1 MSILTL
7 QNDELCLEVDTT
19 GACIKTL
26 RFRGTEV
33 GRDGITAGRYANRI
47 AGAKLTIFFG
57 EFKLDANE
65 NGNTLHG
72 GTEGFDKKEWT
83 VTDQSR
89 DHVCMELISEDGDQG
104 FPGTL
109 KVKADYKIEGGAFKI
124 TYTAEADAPTVVNL
138 TNHLYFNLNGGGPSG
153 DHLLKIIA
161 DKVLEVDDQLIPT
174 GNLLGVR
181 GTRFDHKRQ
190 KRFRPDFDCC
200 YALNGKGLRTV
211 ASLKGCESGINMEV
225 ETDQPGLQLY
235 NTDTHICLE
244 TQHFPD
250 SPHHPE
256 FPDTTLLRGQIFKTR
271 TIYSFRQEEK

>member
-1 MSILTL
+1 MSLITL
-7 QNDELCLEVDTT
+7 QNGELRMEVDTR

-26 RFRGTEV
+26 SFRGTEV
-33 GRDGITAGRYANRI
+33 GRDGITVGRYANRI
-47 AGAKLTIFFG
+47 ADAKLTLFFG
-57 EFKLDANE
+57 EFELDANE

-72 GTEGFDKKEWT
+72 GAEGFDKKEWT
-83 VTDQSR
+83 VTER
-89 DHVCMELISEDGDQG
+89 DREHVGLELISEDGDQG

-109 KVKADYKIEGGAFKI
+109 NVRAEYRIDGSALKI
-124 TYTAEADAPTVVNL
+124 TYNAVSDAPTVVNL

-153 DHLLKIIA
+153 DHMLKINS
-161 DKVLEVDDQLIPT
+161 DKVLEVDGQLIPT
-174 GNLLGVR
+174 GRLLDVR
-181 GTRFDHKRQ
+181 GTRFDHRRQ

-200 YALNGKGLRTV
+200 YALNGRGLRTV
-211 ASLKGCESGINMEV
+211 AVLKGCESGISMEV

-256 FPDTTLLRGQIFKTR
+256 FPDTMLLRGQIFETR
-271 TIYSFRQEEK
+271 TTYSFRQEEK

>member
-1 MSILTL
+1 MSTLTL
-7 QNDELCLEVDTT
+7 ENGELRLDVDTK

-26 RFRGTEV
+26 SFCGTEV
-33 GRDGITAGRYANRI
+33 GRDGITVGRYANRI

-57 EFKLDANE
+57 EFELDANE

-83 VTDQSR
+83 VTDHGP
-89 DHVCMELISEDGDQG
+89 DHVCLELVSEDGDQG

-109 KVKADYKIEGGAFKI
+109 KVSAEYSIDGGALNIVYK
-124 TYTAEADAPTVVNL
+124 AVSDAPTVVNL

-153 DHLLKIIA
+153 EHLLKINA
-161 DKVLEVDDQLIPT
+161 DKVLEVDGQLIPT
-174 GNLLGVR
+174 GKLLNVR
-181 GTRFDHKRQ
+181 GTNFDHKRQ
-190 KRFRPDFDCC
+190 KRFLPDFDCC
-200 YALNGKGLRTV
+200 YALNGNGLRSV
-211 ASLKGCESGINMEV
+211 AALKGCLSGISMDV

-256 FPDTTLLRGQIFKTR
+256 FPDTTLFRGQVFETKTV
-271 TIYSFRQEEK
+271 YSFRQEEK

>member
-26 RFRGTEV
+26 SFRGTEV
-33 GRDGITAGRYANRI
+33 GRDGITVGRYANRI
-47 AGAKLTIFFG
+47 AGAKLPLFFG
-57 EFKLDANE
+57 EFELDANE

-83 VTDQSR
+83 VTDHSPDR
-89 DHVCMELISEDGDQG
+89 VCMELVSEDGDQG

-109 KVKADYKIEGGAFKI
+109 KVKAEYSIVGGALKI
-124 TYTAEADAPTVVNL
+124 TYKAESDAPTVINL
-138 TNHLYFNLNGGGPSG
+138 TNHLYFNLNGIGPSNE
-153 DHLLKIIA
+153 HQLKISA
-161 DKVLEVDDQLIPT
+161 DKVLEVDGQLIPT
-174 GNLLGVR
+174 GKLLDVR

-190 KRFRPDFDCC
+190 KLFRPDFDCC
-200 YALNGKGLRTV
+200 YVLKGKGLRPV
-211 ASLKGCESGINMEV
+211 AALKGCGSGISVEV
-225 ETDQPGLQLY
+225 KTDQPGLQLY

-256 FPDTTLLRGQIFKTR
+256 FPDTTLLRGQIFETS
-271 TIYSFRQEEK
+271 TIYSFKQEEK